1 MDLHMEIQEA
11 SIKIQAAVD
20 GNFRVGNDQNVR
32 SSSQGFGKGVH
43 QEVDLTAAEKKMSV
57 GAPQ

>member
-1 MDLHMEIQEA
+1 MEIQEA